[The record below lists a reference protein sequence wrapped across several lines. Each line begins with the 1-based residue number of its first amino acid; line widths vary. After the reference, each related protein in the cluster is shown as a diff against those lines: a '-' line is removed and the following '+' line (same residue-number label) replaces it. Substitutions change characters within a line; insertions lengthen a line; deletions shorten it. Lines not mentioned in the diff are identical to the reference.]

1 MSKNKPKETIEYVIR
16 LQDKERQLLDD
27 FVMSKNINL
36 VSEPI
41 VEILKDVS
49 AMTTLTIAYMT
60 FRYGGGI
67 ANQLRGTY
75 GNVLDLVTDV
85 ESVLSNPANQELI
98 KSGVRSVPIP
108 FIGSLGNIENILN
121 LFGGN
126 WLDLDEEK
134 NNNEI
139 TDIDVAMT
147 LADKE
152 HPIWKFLIMMATI
165 LGALWA
171 TDTM

>member
-75 GNVLDLVTDV
+75 SNVLDLVTDV

-98 KSGVRSVPIP
+98 KSGVRNVPIP
-108 FIGSLGNIENILN
+108 FISSLGNIENILN

-126 WLDLDEEK
+126 
-134 NNNEI
+134 
-139 TDIDVAMT
+139 
-147 LADKE
+147 
-152 HPIWKFLIMMATI
+152 
-165 LGALWA
+165 
-171 TDTM
+171 

>member
-1 MSKNKPKETIEYVIR
+1 VSKNKPKETIEYVIR

-49 AMTTLTIAYMT
+49 AMTTLTIAYIT
-60 FRYGGGI
+60 FRYGGQI

-85 ESVLSNPANQELI
+85 ESVLNNPANIELI
-98 KSGVRSVPIP
+98 KIGAKNLPIP
-108 FIGSLGNIENILN
+108 FIGSVQNIENIID
-121 LFGGN
+121 LFR
-126 WLDLDEEK
+126 
-134 NNNEI
+134 
-139 TDIDVAMT
+139 
-147 LADKE
+147 
-152 HPIWKFLIMMATI
+152 
-165 LGALWA
+165 
-171 TDTM
+171 

>member
-49 AMTTLTIAYMT
+49 AMTTLTIAYIT
-60 FRYGGGI
+60 FRYGGQI

-85 ESVLSNPANQELI
+85 ESVLNNPANIELI
-98 KSGVRSVPIP
+98 KIGAKNLPIP
-108 FIGSLGNIENILN
+108 FIGSVQNIENIID
-121 LFGGN
+121 LFR
-126 WLDLDEEK
+126 
-134 NNNEI
+134 
-139 TDIDVAMT
+139 
-147 LADKE
+147 
-152 HPIWKFLIMMATI
+152 
-165 LGALWA
+165 
-171 TDTM
+171 